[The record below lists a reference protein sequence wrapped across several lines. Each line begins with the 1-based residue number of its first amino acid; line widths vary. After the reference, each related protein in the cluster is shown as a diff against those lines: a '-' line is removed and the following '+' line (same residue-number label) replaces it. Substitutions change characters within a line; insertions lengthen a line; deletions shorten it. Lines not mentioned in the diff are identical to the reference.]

1 MCRPVASNLA
11 KEVIMNKLILTIALG
26 VMLSGATAFAYESR
40 SDYQRVAYY
49 SPDRRGSLDRQVD
62 HLNRMLEHVR
72 WQMRHYRTD
81 WRLRRDVQSI
91 AREVD
96 RLNHRF
102 RSGDY
107 NRSRLRADI
116 DRLHDRLH
124 GVEQRLQVRSR
135 DYYRWG

>member
-1 MCRPVASNLA
+1 M
-11 KEVIMNKLILTIALG
+11 KKLILTIALG
-26 VMLSGATAFAYESR
+26 VTLCSATAFAYDRYDNE
-40 SDYQRVAYY
+40 RVAYH
-49 SPDRRGSLDRQVD
+49 SPDSRASLDRQVD
-62 HLNRMLEHVR
+62 HLNRMLDHIR
-72 WQMRHYRTD
+72 WQVRNYRAD
-81 WRLRRDVQSI
+81 WRVRRDVQSI

-102 RSGDY
+102 QSGQYD
-107 NRSRLRADI
+107 RSRMRAEI

>member
-1 MCRPVASNLA
+1 MR
-11 KEVIMNKLILTIALG
+11 KLILTIALG
-26 VMLSGATAFAYESR
+26 VTLIGTTAFAYESR
-40 SDYQRVAYY
+40 YDYQRVAYY
-49 SPDRRGSLDRQVD
+49 SPDRRVSLDRQVD
-62 HLNRMLEHVR
+62 HLKRMLNHVR

-81 WRLRRDVQSI
+81 WRTRRDVQSI

-102 RSGDY
+102 QSGEFD
-107 NRSRLRADI
+107 RSRMRAEI